1 MNKPNSHATQQFW
14 RIKQM
19 HMKSEQKL
27 GNEILKKINKLAIAL
42 TSNSEEDSKKIL
54 SNDK

>member
-1 MNKPNSHATQQFW
+1 
-14 RIKQM
+14 M

>member
-1 MNKPNSHATQQFW
+1 
-14 RIKQM
+14 
-19 HMKSEQKL
+19 MKSEQKL